1 MELSELRYIV
11 VDGPIGV
18 GKTSLARKLAN
29 RLGADLLLESPADNP
44 FLERFYTDPQRHALA
59 TQLTFLFQRADQ
71 VKQLAQQNLF
81 SRGIVCDFLLDKD
94 PLFAALNLSAD
105 ELGLY
110 HKVFSYLRP
119 QSPRPDLVIA
129 LQASVDTLVD
139 RVQQRGIRY
148 EQRIA
153 PLYLARLSDAY
164 AQFFHSYDAAPILF
178 VNTEGLN
185 FVDEPTHLDLLVQRI
200 SQMRG
205 AREFFNVADDGHW
218 NA

>member
-1 MELSELRYIV
+1 MELNELRYIV

-18 GKTSLARKLAN
+18 GKTSLSRKLAD
-29 RLGADLLLESPADNP
+29 RLGAELMLESPADNP
-44 FLERFYTDPQRHALA
+44 FLERFYADPQRHALA
-59 TQLTFLFQRADQ
+59 TQLNFLFQRADQ

-81 SRGIVCDFLLDKD
+81 SRGVVCDFLLDKD
-94 PLFAALNLSAD
+94 PLFAALNLSQD
-105 ELGLY
+105 ELSLY
-110 HKVFSYLRP
+110 HKIYGFLRP

-164 AQFFHSYDAAPILF
+164 AQFFHSYEAAPVLF

-185 FVDEPTHLDLLVQRI
+185 FVDEPLHLAWLLERI
-200 SQMRG
+200 AQMRG
-205 AREFFNVADDGHW
+205 TREFFNVAQDGP
-218 NA
+218 

>member
-1 MELSELRYIV
+1 MEISDLRYIV

-29 RLGADLLLESPADNP
+29 RLGADVLLEAPADNP
-44 FLERFYTDPQRHALA
+44 FLERFYADPARHALA
-59 TQLTFLFQRADQ
+59 TQLNFLFQRADQ
-71 VKQLAQQNLF
+71 IKHVAQLNLF
-81 SRGIVCDFLLDKD
+81 SRGVVADFLLEKD
-94 PLFAALNLSAD
+94 PLFAALNLSED

-110 HKVFSYLRP
+110 RKIYGFLQP

-139 RVQQRGIRY
+139 RVHRRGIRY

-153 PLYLARLSDAY
+153 PSYLARLSDAY
-164 AQFFHSYDAAPILF
+164 AHFFHGFDTAPVLF

-185 FVDEPTHLDLLVQRI
+185 FVDQPTHFDLLLERI
-200 SQMRG
+200 AQMRG
-205 AREFFNVADDGHW
+205 TREFFNVAHDR
-218 NA
+218 